1 MRKSYVFVAVLF
13 SMLVVSGCALTREE
27 VALEYKKQNYEK
39 VSGAEKV
46 RLSVNTNDLRTS
58 KERISC
64 KKNGYGM
71 EMADITATNDV
82 PKLLKDAI
90 EEALVSKGFV
100 VAPGEIQIVADLSKF
115 YNDFKTGFFSGS
127 AAAEIS
133 LTIQVKKKDGN
144 VAFVKPVL
152 GVGSLPSI
160 QIMNGSNAKES
171 LELAMVDTV
180 NKIVNDK
187 GFIDSLLALK

>member
-1 MRKSYVFVAVLF
+1 MRKLYIFVAGLF
-13 SMLVVSGCALTREE
+13 SMLVVGGCALTREE
-27 VALEYKKQNYEK
+27 VALEYKKQSYEK
-39 VSGAEKV
+39 ISGAEKV
-46 RLSVNTNDLRTS
+46 RLSVNTNDLRAN

-71 EMADITATNDV
+71 EMADIAATNDV

-115 YNDFKTGFFSGS
+115 YNDFKTGFFSG
-127 AAAEIS
+127 AAVAEIS
-133 LTIQVKKKDGN
+133 ITLQVKKKDGN

-152 GVGSLPSI
+152 GVGNLPSI

-187 GFIDSLLALK
+187 EFIDSLLALK